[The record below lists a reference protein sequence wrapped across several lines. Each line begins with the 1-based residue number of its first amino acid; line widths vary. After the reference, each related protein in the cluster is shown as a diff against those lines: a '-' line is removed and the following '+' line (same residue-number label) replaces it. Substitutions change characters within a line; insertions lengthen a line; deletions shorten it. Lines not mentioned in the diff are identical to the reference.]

1 LALGMRLPGTAEA
14 EDQMPG
20 PDGDFEPNA
29 FIRID
34 LNGSITLVM
43 PQTEIGQGVYTGSAM
58 LMCEEL
64 EVGLDQIQIQAAP
77 PDMAKYANPILHN
90 QATGGSTS
98 TRAFWTP
105 MRQAGAAARMMLVNA
120 AANKWSVDP
129 ETCRAERG
137 VVYHDASHRTI
148 AYGEIAADA
157 AVQPVPKKIS
167 LKDSSRFKLLGTNA
181 RRLDTPSK
189 LNGTAKYSID
199 VIVPG
204 LRVGTLAMTPVKGGK
219 IASMDEAAA
228 RATLGVRDVVRVGGD
243 VAVVVGDHMWA
254 AKRGLEALNIVW
266 DAGSNADV
274 TSAALTDAIA
284 ESSLGKAVVAKR
296 EGDALLAIDGAA
308 TKVSRVYELPYL
320 SHSAMEPLSC
330 TVHVQSDRAE
340 VWGGSQVLARAQKAV
355 ADATGLPIS
364 KVIVHNMLMGG
375 AFGRRLDID
384 FFTIAALVAKQVG
397 YPVKLVWTRE
407 EDLRHD
413 YYRPY
418 YHNRVSAGLDAAGKV
433 VARTHR
439 VTGPSIF
446 ARIAPARFVNGLDPD
461 AVECAAETPYDKSI
475 PAALVEYVRHEP
487 KGMNTG
493 FWRGV
498 GDTANVFV
506 VESFIDELAGVAKH
520 DPVTFRRDL
529 LKKNPRALAVLEL
542 AAEKANWGAS
552 LPSKMGRGIGVQF
565 AFGSYAS
572 CVMEVEV
579 PSLQTI
585 LVRRAVIAVDCGSVV
600 NPDTVRAQI
609 EGGLIFGLS
618 AALFNEITVTNGA
631 VDQSNFHDYRVLRID
646 EAPKIEVYRIH
657 SNEAPGGIG
666 EVGTAAAAPALG
678 NAIFAATGIRLR
690 RMPFARELEAA
701 ATRNASTG

>member
-1 LALGMRLPGTAEA
+1 METAFVSRRWVLTHGVLGGGLALGMRLPGTAEA

-105 MRQAGAAARMMLVNA
+105 MRQAGAAARMMLVSA

-148 AYGEIAADA
+148 SYGEIAADA
-157 AVQPVPKKIS
+157 AAQPVPKKIS

-189 LNGTAKYSID
+189 VNGTAKYSID

-243 VAVVVGDHMWA
+243 VAVVIGDHMWA

-284 ESSLGKAVVAKR
+284 ELSLGKAVVAKR

-330 TVHVQSDRAE
+330 TVHVQTDRAE

-355 ADATGLPIS
+355 ADATGLPIG

-384 FFTIAALVAKQVG
+384 FFTIAALVA
-397 YPVKLVWTRE
+397 RE
-407 EDLRHD
+407 RLRRGKFHRG
-413 YYRPY
+413 RP
-418 YHNRVSAGLDAAGKV
+418 H
-433 VARTHR
+433 
-439 VTGPSIF
+439 I
-446 ARIAPARFVNGLDPD
+446 
-461 AVECAAETPYDKSI
+461 
-475 PAALVEYVRHEP
+475 
-487 KGMNTG
+487 
-493 FWRGV
+493 
-498 GDTANVFV
+498 
-506 VESFIDELAGVAKH
+506 
-520 DPVTFRRDL
+520 
-529 LKKNPRALAVLEL
+529 RA
-542 AAEKANWGAS
+542 
-552 LPSKMGRGIGVQF
+552 Q
-565 AFGSYAS
+565 
-572 CVMEVEV
+572 
-579 PSLQTI
+579 
-585 LVRRAVIAVDCGSVV
+585 RRAVQRDHNNEWRRGSEQL
-600 NPDTVRAQI
+600 PRLPRFADRRGA
-609 EGGLIFGLS
+609 EDRGLPHPQQRS
-618 AALFNEITVTNGA
+618 
-631 VDQSNFHDYRVLRID
+631 
-646 EAPKIEVYRIH
+646 PW
-657 SNEAPGGIG
+657 
-666 EVGTAAAAPALG
+666 
-678 NAIFAATGIRLR
+678 
-690 RMPFARELEAA
+690 
-701 ATRNASTG
+701 RNW